1 MEEISNKTLRR
12 AKQSIRLEGF
22 VRSHRL
28 KVTNNEIYGK
38 LFIQTDDNSQH
49 PVDVYE
55 PKYDAHDFGKAHVR
69 PEFQTLQNL
78 VNTLDD
84 NRNCNVAVK
93 LGSGSHLDVFA
104 KYTDAG
110 DLVER
115 QIIKGKSIETGVAI
129 SPQATFRTEVWVSSI
144 VPLDDTRVV
153 VSTWIPVAINTV
165 VPFNFFAEGDVATY
179 MLKTFKHGDTLTV
192 NGRIVNET
200 HTTERKQKGVGT
212 MWADNVRITTRE
224 YLITGCDFASHDENE
239 SFDSELVAVAIEN
252 YRTVLLP
259 KLKAKA
265 EIRKSAP
272 LKTPLDCSKES
283 VRTGRY
289 TGVKRSDPP
298 LVVLPELST

>member
-28 KVTNNEIYGK
+28 RITNNEIYGK
-38 LFIQTDDNSQH
+38 LFIYTDDNSQH

-55 PKYDAHDFGKAHVR
+55 PKYDAHDSWKAHVR

-78 VNTLDD
+78 VNTLDA
-84 NRNCNVAVK
+84 NRNCDVSVR
-93 LGSGSHLDVFA
+93 LGRGSHLDVFA

-115 QIIKGKSIETGVAI
+115 QIIKGKSIETGVAV

-144 VPLDDTRVV
+144 APLDDNRVV
-153 VSTWIPVAINTV
+153 VSTWLPVAINTV
-165 VPFNFFAEGDVATY
+165 VPFNFFAEDDVAAY
-179 MLKTFKHGDTLTV
+179 MLQTFKHGDTLTV
-192 NGRIVNET
+192 NGKIVNET
-200 HTTERKQKGVGT
+200 RTTERKQKGVGT
-212 MWADNVRITTRE
+212 TWADSVRITTRE
-224 YLITGCDFASHDENE
+224 YLITGCDFAPYDASE
-239 SFDSELVAVAIEN
+239 SFDSKLVAVAIEN

-265 EIRKSAP
+265 GIRKNAP
-272 LKTPLDCSKES
+272 LNTPLDLSKEP

-289 TGVKRSDPP
+289 TGAKRSDPP
-298 LVVLPELST
+298 LVVLPELSI

>member
-1 MEEISNKTLRR
+1 MEEISNKALRR

-28 KVTNNEIYGK
+28 RITTNEIYGK
-38 LFIQTDDNSQH
+38 LFIYTDDNSQH

-55 PKYDAHDFGKAHVR
+55 PKYDAHDSWKAHVR

-78 VNTLDD
+78 VNTLDA
-84 NRNCNVAVK
+84 NRNCDVSVR
-93 LGSGSHLDVFA
+93 LGRGSHLDVFA

-115 QIIKGKSIETGVAI
+115 QIIKGKSIETGVAV

-144 VPLDDTRVV
+144 APLDDNRVV
-153 VSTWIPVAINTV
+153 VSTWLPVAINTV
-165 VPFNFFAEGDVATY
+165 VPFNFFAADDVAAY

-192 NGRIVNET
+192 NGKIVNET
-200 HTTERKQKGVGT
+200 RTTERKQKGVGT
-212 MWADNVRITTRE
+212 TWADSVRITTRE
-224 YLITGCDFASHDENE
+224 YLITGCDFAPYDASE
-239 SFDSELVAVAIEN
+239 SFDSKLVAVAIEN

-265 EIRKSAP
+265 GIRKNAP
-272 LKTPLDCSKES
+272 LKVSLDLSKEP
-283 VRTGRY
+283 VRTTIHGA
-289 TGVKRSDPP
+289 KRSDPP
-298 LVVLPELST
+298 LVVLPELSI

>member
-129 SPQATFRTEVWVSSI
+129 SPQATFRTEVWVSNI
-144 VPLDDTRVV
+144 VPLDDNRVV

-212 MWADNVRITTRE
+212 TWADNVRITTRE

-272 LKTPLDCSKES
+272 LKTPLDLSKDP

-289 TGVKRSDPP
+289 TGAKRSDPP
-298 LVVLPELST
+298 LVVLPELSI